1 MQGNNSQSNNDKTNI
16 IENKFEDK
24 KEVVNG
30 NSFPDS
36 ETKNIIIND
45 IPQFNEQDNN
55 KIFEETKKED
65 NLNKISN
72 IKIINDKVNQNN
84 KDIENDES
92 SDSSVS
98 NDNDENNSFSNITN
112 KVYGIQNL
120 DNNCYLNSGLH
131 IFASCKELID
141 LFEQGNNEKLGN
153 MTLLFKKAMK
163 QLLNNS
169 IYNSQKFIDHFCKIN
184 RDIVKRARCCSIRT
198 LKTNTKKEYKNNK
211 YVIILEIEQY
221 PKIKGN

>member
-84 KDIENDES
+84 EDIENDES
-92 SDSSVS
+92 SD
-98 NDNDENNSFSNITN
+98 
-112 KVYGIQNL
+112 
-120 DNNCYLNSGLH
+120 
-131 IFASCKELID
+131 
-141 LFEQGNNEKLGN
+141 
-153 MTLLFKKAMK
+153 
-163 QLLNNS
+163 
-169 IYNSQKFIDHFCKIN
+169 
-184 RDIVKRARCCSIRT
+184 
-198 LKTNTKKEYKNNK
+198 
-211 YVIILEIEQY
+211 
-221 PKIKGN
+221 